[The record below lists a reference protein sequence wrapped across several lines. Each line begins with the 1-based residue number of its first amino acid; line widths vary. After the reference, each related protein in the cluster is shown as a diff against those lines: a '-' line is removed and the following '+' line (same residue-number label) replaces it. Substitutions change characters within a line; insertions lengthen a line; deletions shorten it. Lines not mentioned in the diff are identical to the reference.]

1 MFYEEFGTT
10 ELVRI
15 SSEATKEH
23 FSTELDVQKK
33 PFSSIAALQISLKS
47 LKNTCKRATSCIFT
61 KKSTHLK
68 VTTFNHIYRI
78 RITIL

>member
-15 SSEATKEH
+15 SSDAAKEH

-33 PFSSIAALQISLKS
+33 PFPSIAALQNQIEILEKYKQKS
-47 LKNTCKRATSCIFT
+47 
-61 KKSTHLK
+61 
-68 VTTFNHIYRI
+68 
-78 RITIL
+78 

>member
-15 SSEATKEH
+15 SSEAAKEH
-23 FSTELDVQKK
+23 FSTELDVQKR

-47 LKNTCKRATSCIFT
+47 LKNTCKRVSYSKFAVLQAAYL
-61 KKSTHLK
+61 LK
-68 VTTFNHIYRI
+68 NQPI
-78 RITIL
+78 

>member
-15 SSEATKEH
+15 SSEAAKEH

-33 PFSSIAALQISLKS
+33 TFFQYSCSSNQFEIIEKHMQKS
-47 LKNTCKRATSCIFT
+47 
-61 KKSTHLK
+61 
-68 VTTFNHIYRI
+68 
-78 RITIL
+78 

>member
-15 SSEATKEH
+15 SSEAAKEH

-33 PFSSIAALQISLKS
+33 TFFQYSCSSNQIEILEKNMQKS
-47 LKNTCKRATSCIFT
+47 
-61 KKSTHLK
+61 
-68 VTTFNHIYRI
+68 
-78 RITIL
+78 

>member
-10 ELVRI
+10 EWVRI
-15 SSEATKEH
+15 SSEAAKEH

-47 LKNTCKRATSCIFT
+47 LKNTCKRVSYSKFAVLQAAYL
-61 KKSTHLK
+61 LK
-68 VTTFNHIYRI
+68 NQPI
-78 RITIL
+78 

>member
-15 SSEATKEH
+15 SSEAAKEH

-33 PFSSIAALQISLKS
+33 TFFQYSCSSNQIEILEKQCKRVSSSNFVVLQPASL
-47 LKNTCKRATSCIFT
+47 LKNEPI
-61 KKSTHLK
+61 
-68 VTTFNHIYRI
+68 
-78 RITIL
+78 

>member
-33 PFSSIAALQISLKS
+33 PFPSIAALQIRLKS
-47 LKNTCKRATSCIFT
+47 LKNTCKRVTYSKFAVLQTASL
-61 KKSTHLK
+61 LK
-68 VTTFNHIYRI
+68 NEPT
-78 RITIL
+78 

>member
-15 SSEATKEH
+15 SSEAAKEH

-33 PFSSIAALQISLKS
+33 PFPSIAALQIRLKS
-47 LKNTCKRATSCIFT
+47 LKNTCKRVSYSKFAVLQTASL
-61 KKSTHLK
+61 LK
-68 VTTFNHIYRI
+68 NEPT
-78 RITIL
+78 

>member
-15 SSEATKEH
+15 SSEAAKEH

-33 PFSSIAALQISLKS
+33 PFSSIAALQIRFNS
-47 LKNTCKRATSCIFT
+47 LKNTCIFT

-68 VTTFNHIYRI
+68 VTSFNTFWH
-78 RITIL
+78 

>member
-15 SSEATKEH
+15 SSEAAKEH

-33 PFSSIAALQISLKS
+33 PLSSIAALQISLKS
-47 LKNTCKRATSCIFT
+47 LKNTCKRVSYSKFAVLQAAYL
-61 KKSTHLK
+61 LK
-68 VTTFNHIYRI
+68 NQPI
-78 RITIL
+78 

>member
-15 SSEATKEH
+15 SSEAAKEH

-47 LKNTCKRATSCIFT
+47 LKNTCKRVSYSKFAVLQAAYL
-61 KKSTHLK
+61 LK
-68 VTTFNHIYRI
+68 TQPI
-78 RITIL
+78 

>member
-10 ELVRI
+10 KLVRI
-15 SSEATKEH
+15 SSEAAKEH

-47 LKNTCKRATSCIFT
+47 LENTCKRVSYSKFAVLQAAYL
-61 KKSTHLK
+61 LK
-68 VTTFNHIYRI
+68 NQPI
-78 RITIL
+78 